1 MLRRSSIV
9 SVTRSGSRYFHS
21 SIKLRK
27 EEKSNISG
35 NKEYEDQST
44 VDSAA
49 TQIEQNLYN
58 SVFER
63 VKQKQNLRKKQ
74 ASSSFILDHFF
85 SGNEEKQNP
94 HIIFG
99 GESKAKAKSDQ
110 NLVDYLTGRIDSESN
125 LSSFKSTNLRKY
137 PVSLTSTSLLDED
150 TASAQNVIKDLKD
163 NLKNVNTVSR
173 LETPQNLKLVFNKKT
188 LEEITIKEKFKG
200 TLELLLK
207 PYMDNLIEAINDDHD
222 LLVKAEQLLKLY
234 ENRDKKWDNRESGE
248 VKVIL
253 DHLKTTCTDNP
264 TELPQ
269 PYRVSLPY
277 VIVKLLE
284 RQTFEFSTD
293 RLYRIITYIYNY
305 CKSSPDVTLY
315 LNVCNVDFYNS
326 LLSLSWESYSEIKQ
340 IRHITSE
347 MKINGIFGDIST
359 IEKLNKIVGEAREFN
374 DNIPTVDELGKI
386 QKKYNSVSVVWD
398 KDSPNDLRMV
408 EIYLRDLKERLTN

>member
-1 MLRRSSIV
+1 M
-9 SVTRSGSRYFHS
+9 
-21 SIKLRK
+21 
-27 EEKSNISG
+27 
-35 NKEYEDQST
+35 
-44 VDSAA
+44 
-49 TQIEQNLYN
+49 
-58 SVFER
+58 
-63 VKQKQNLRKKQ
+63 
-74 ASSSFILDHFF
+74 
-85 SGNEEKQNP
+85 
-94 HIIFG
+94 
-99 GESKAKAKSDQ
+99 
-110 NLVDYLTGRIDSESN
+110 
-125 LSSFKSTNLRKY
+125 
-137 PVSLTSTSLLDED
+137 TSTSLLDED

-222 LLVKAEQLLKLY
+222 LLLKAEQLLKLY